1 MLAELIIR
9 SAYLGSLLF
18 FYPVSPW
25 KLHLIT
31 PDTSVNIY
39 WFLYWIIWI
48 FGKFFFLFSFV
59 IFCVAKLLVSLQPSN
74 FFSLSSSTAHILVI
88 VNLMPVNYREA
99 EFTFVSN
106 AEEEKRR
113 CRLKYYI
120 LKNWGAY
127 LGSLPWIWGKFCIF
141 CLSNLILWLYNS
153 VVDISNFLLGF
164 MECDGT

>member
-1 MLAELIIR
+1 MHWTFLEFVSVTMDLKFFFPFQIGCSSAVEQKRSQTRPVLAELIIR

-99 EFTFVSN
+99 EFTFLSN
-106 AEEEKRR
+106 AEEER
-113 CRLKYYI
+113 
-120 LKNWGAY
+120 GD
-127 LGSLPWIWGKFCIF
+127 
-141 CLSNLILWLYNS
+141 
-153 VVDISNFLLGF
+153 VD
-164 MECDGT
+164 